1 VLVLVLVLVLG
12 PLVFAQGAGN
22 VQVGKTRIGYVGED
36 DPGWIAVS
44 VPLDSGSAEAKV
56 RLVASAIANG
66 AGLWTTEK
74 TVTLPPKAHR
84 VETLYLKITEQP
96 NLLIHLD
103 VLVNNFSI
111 HSSQRAMQ
119 WRSSSY
125 RGQRRE
131 PPVPLHALLVRD
143 GPKEESLVS
152 WLAPQQRGN
161 TPMPVVLASE
171 QIEPRELPDRPQGFD
186 GIDVVLLSKTSA
198 RDLDEARRRSLLSW
212 IRNGGRVIL
221 MPGSDP
227 AWFRDDLVKELL
239 PPDAEV
245 VESKVR
251 LETLTRFAG
260 QAFGSDWDS
269 PIYVLKSL
277 RHGAR
282 IGGETVAGKRV
293 PYFTAYK
300 FGAGDVVFCALD
312 LESKPLANWQRGR
325 EELGRFLHAALEPVP
340 ERRGVADDERLAPWF
355 EQALIEGELP
365 SPLLLIPVVLLYVVC
380 VGPLNQRLVR
390 RSSTP
395 VVSIVTIPLIALV
408 FTVVCF
414 VAGYLVR
421 GSSTSTDRLAVIEAH
436 PGEELGRE
444 WAGLRIRSA
453 SSTSYRIVSDPLLV
467 AQERSGRDQAEGG
480 SGRSS
485 AAQRTIQDDGRFAFP
500 DLPLTQ
506 WERAF
511 FHAYGPCP
519 LGGPVTVLVTNKD
532 VTIKNGS
539 RFDLGQGVVFLP
551 GTDGWRVP
559 ALAPGAQ
566 ATVGATTFAS
576 IKPEP
581 SEVLAWICEEENQKK
596 IATRAL
602 EKFLEHLRTEM
613 TYFACVKNAAPAFSV
628 GGRVGPDRDLA
639 VLIVQGDDNARDEE
653 VYRYA
658 NSVKNDRSRQ
668 DYDDALAM
676 LQAIR
681 PTSRYHREAQS
692 LAGYIRSAQLIDD
705 AETAFE
711 AGDVDEARRIASG
724 VLARPDLDSQRVT
737 EIRGRLESWVAA
749 GHALEDAGK
758 LIRTG
763 NLARALQQLTDQ
775 RKFPPDLATGA
786 ISRDAAER
794 GTAIGLVRSL
804 PCDEA
809 AQKAIEALE
818 SGPTEAC
825 ICARHAL
832 RRQAEAPEAVALLKR
847 KVAALAKTLLDQ
859 ARKEPRT
866 TLGRQR
872 ALDRLD
878 LIEQC
883 LDEGD
888 STAAAT
894 LALKVELEREI
905 MEGRQ

>member
-1 VLVLVLVLVLG
+1 MLVLVLVLG
-12 PLVFAQGAGN
+12 ADRAFAQGAGN
-22 VQVGKTRIGYVGED
+22 VQVGKTRIGYLDEL
-36 DPGWIAVS
+36 DPGWVAVS

-66 AGLWTTEK
+66 TPVWTSEK

-96 NLLIHLD
+96 NLLLHLD
-103 VLVNNFSI
+103 VFVNNFSI
-111 HSSQRAMQ
+111 HSSQKAVN
-119 WRSSSY
+119 WRSNMY

-143 GPKEESLVS
+143 GPREESLLS

-161 TPMPVVLASE
+161 APMPVMLASE

-221 MPGSDP
+221 MPGGDP
-227 AWFRDDLVKELL
+227 AWFRDELVKELL

-245 VESKVR
+245 VESKVH
-251 LETLTRFAG
+251 LATLNRFAG
-260 QAFGSDWDS
+260 QAFGSDWES
-269 PIYVLKSL
+269 PIYILKSL

-282 IGGETVAGKRV
+282 IGGETVAGRRV

-300 FGAGDVVFCALD
+300 LGAGDVVFCALD
-312 LESKPLANWQRGR
+312 LESKPLATWQRGR

-340 ERRGVADDERLAPWF
+340 ERHGTADDERLAPWF

-395 VVSIVTIPLIALV
+395 VLSVVTIPLIALV

-414 VAGYLVR
+414 VAGYIVR

-453 SSTSYRIVSDPLLV
+453 SSTSYTIGSDPLLV
-467 AQERSGRDQAEGG
+467 AQERSRDQAAGG
-480 SGRSS
+480 AARSG
-485 AAQRTIQDDGRFAFP
+485 AAQKTIQDDGRFAFP

-519 LGGPVTVLVTNKD
+519 LGGPVSVLVTNKD
-532 VTIKNGS
+532 VTVKNGT

-559 ALAPGAQ
+559 PLAPGAQ

-576 IKPEP
+576 IKPEQ
-581 SEVLAWICEEENQKK
+581 SEVVAWICEEENQKK
-596 IATRAL
+596 IATRSL
-602 EKFLEHLRTEM
+602 DKFLDHLRTEM
-613 TYFACVKNAAPAFSV
+613 TYFACVKNASPAFSV

-658 NSVKNDRSRQ
+658 YSVRNDRSRQ
-668 DYDDALAM
+668 DYEDALAM

-681 PTSRYHREAQS
+681 PTSRYSREAQM

-711 AGDVDEARRIASG
+711 AGDLDEARRIASS
-724 VLARPDLDSQRVT
+724 VLSRPDLDSQRVT

-786 ISRDAAER
+786 ISKDAAEK
-794 GTAIGLVRSL
+794 GTTISLVRSL

-809 AQKAIEALE
+809 AQKAIDALE
-818 SGPTEAC
+818 SGPAEAC

-832 RRQAEAPEAVALLKR
+832 RRQAEAPEAVALLKQ
-847 KVAALAKTLLDQ
+847 KVAASAKTLLDA

-866 TLGRQR
+866 ILGRQR

-883 LDEGD
+883 LEEGD
-888 STAAAT
+888 STAQAA
-894 LALKVELEREI
+894 LALKIELEREI